1 MLIVVD
7 GKVVFIKAVVDLVE
21 EQCLSPE
28 TQPVFCLYTSNKKHF
43 LFFTFWWSLKAFLYC
58 HMLYPSFKLYLEI
71 NKVAF
76 HIVLTFMSAVFKITN
91 IRKSHLS
98 ERSHVDDL
106 NTPLIDVSFT
116 VLCLQTLP
124 FSRTEEGLLSLLRT
138 MYTTIVSIILHQS
151 LIFFLVVYIG
161 CQRR

>member
-1 MLIVVD
+1 MLKLKDTIVLCLSPFVLIVVD

-43 LFFTFWWSLKAFLYC
+43 LFFTFWWSLKALFYC

-76 HIVLTFMSAVFKITN
+76 HIVLTFMLAVFKRFYIFY
-91 IRKSHLS
+91 S
-98 ERSHVDDL
+98 
-106 NTPLIDVSFT
+106 
-116 VLCLQTLP
+116 
-124 FSRTEEGLLSLLRT
+124 LSLQYFT
-138 MYTTIVSIILHQS
+138 HS
-151 LIFFLVVYIG
+151 IFFFTF
-161 CQRR
+161 